1 MAFPVTSSGVTTLQ
15 FYVTLHY
22 TQPYKQAGG
31 GNNQCAHLECPLC
44 CIYIYFRHDDSLALH
59 L

>member
-44 CIYIYFRHDDSLALH
+44 CIYIYFRHDDSL
-59 L
+59 